1 MERTEGFVGF
11 SLMIIFPQYVSY
23 IAVVVASLIVFTGL
37 QRFNEARKNIIGLGE
52 KMRPEF
58 IVMAVYWAFGIWIYS
73 IGLKGKRGELK
84 TNGAHVITVFP
95 SKKN

>member
-1 MERTEGFVGF
+1 
-11 SLMIIFPQYVSY
+11 
-23 IAVVVASLIVFTGL
+23 
-37 QRFNEARKNIIGLGE
+37 
-52 KMRPEF
+52 MRPEF

-95 SKKN
+95 SKKTDMEQYGIAYEAFHKTIMLLSLVMGGDLRNRRKSLTYHFFSSLAFFLHS

>member
-1 MERTEGFVGF
+1 
-11 SLMIIFPQYVSY
+11 
-23 IAVVVASLIVFTGL
+23 
-37 QRFNEARKNIIGLGE
+37 
-52 KMRPEF
+52 MRPEF

-84 TNGAHVITVFP
+84 KTNGAHVITVFP